1 MTRKFQSHLAM
12 LWFSILIAG
21 SFSLGSIVAH
31 DISPVAFTAVRF
43 TLAAFI
49 VGIVAF
55 STGSVT
61 KAALKSPWR
70 YLVMGGTLS
79 IYFVLMFEGLKT
91 ASPISTV
98 SVFTLIPVMSAL
110 IGFSVLGQL
119 INFRIMSALIIGVL
133 GALWVIFR
141 ANVQSLSMFAVG
153 RGEVI
158 YFVGCVAYAFM
169 PVLFRL
175 LNRGENPLMATFGML
190 ISGGVILIFLG
201 TSEIIQTDWVSLPL
215 TVWITILY
223 VSIFASAITFALV
236 QFASMHLPAT
246 NVLAYTY
253 LTPTWVLVW
262 EFLLGHDVPSL
273 WVLAGIFLTV
283 LSVALLLKTSLQSQ
297 GV

>member
-1 MTRKFQSHLAM
+1 MTHKFQSHLAM
-12 LWFSILIAG
+12 LCFSVLIAG
-21 SFSLGSIVAH
+21 SFSLGSMVAN
-31 DISPVAFTAVRF
+31 DISPIAFTAVRF

-49 VGIVAF
+49 VGIIAF

-70 YLVMGGTLS
+70 YLVLGLTLS

-110 IGFSVLGQL
+110 IGFVVLGQI
-119 INFRIMSALIIGVL
+119 INFQILSALIIGVL

-141 ANVQSLSMFAVG
+141 ADMQALSMLSVG

-158 YFVGCVAYAFM
+158 YFIGCVAYAFT
-169 PVLFRL
+169 PTLFRL

-190 ISGGVILIFLG
+190 VSGGVILSIFG
-201 TSEIIQTDWVSLPL
+201 ASEIIKTHWIALPINVWVTL
-215 TVWITILY
+215 LY

-236 QFASMHLPAT
+236 QFASMHLPTA

-262 EFLLGHDVPSL
+262 EFLLSHTIPPL
-273 WVLAGIFLTV
+273 WVLAGVFLTA
-283 LSVALLLKTSLQSQ
+283 LSVVLLLKTSLQS
-297 GV
+297 

>member
-1 MTRKFQSHLAM
+1 MTREFQSHLAM
-12 LWFSILIAG
+12 LCFSILIAG
-21 SFSLGSIVAH
+21 SFSSGSMAAR
-31 DISPVAFTAVRF
+31 DISPVAFTAMRF

-49 VGIVAF
+49 VGVVAF
-55 STGSVT
+55 WTGSVT

-98 SVFTLIPVMSAL
+98 SVFTLIPLISAL
-110 IGFSVLGQL
+110 IGFAVLGQI
-119 INFRIMSALIIGVL
+119 INFRIMSALIVGVL

-141 ANVQSLSMFAVG
+141 ADAQALSMFAVG
-153 RGEVI
+153 RGEII

-201 TSEIIQTDWVSLPL
+201 TSEIIQTDWVSLPI